1 MSANNTVPLETIS
14 RLLDVSPRR
23 VNQLTKEGILPKTE
37 RGRYELVPVVRAY
50 IKFLRNKA
58 VNSDVGEGDYSSF
71 RTKKMKA
78 DSELAEMEVRKA
90 LNNFI
95 DKDLILKGWTEIV
108 GAMKSK
114 LIAIPSIIA
123 PQLAVEAE
131 VGTIRQILSNQIN
144 ECLEELSNYDPKQLT
159 SSNDTNNA
167 ELKSTT
173 KTNGKQVG
181 RPRKATII
189 GG

>member
-1 MSANNTVPLETIS
+1 MNGVEM
-14 RLLDVSPRR
+14 V
-23 VNQLTKEGILPKTE
+23 
-37 RGRYELVPVVRAY
+37 GRPVLSGTHEYNEARA
-50 IKFLRNKA
+50 R
-58 VNSDVGEGDYSSF
+58 
-71 RTKKMKA
+71 KMNA
-78 DSELAEMEVRKA
+78 DAQLAEMEVRKA
-90 LNNFI
+90 KKDFI
-95 DKDLILKGWTEIV
+95 ATSQVLKGWTEIV

-144 ECLEELSNYDPKQLT
+144 ECLEELSNYDPKQPT